1 MPESPSRTFKNAAYA
16 HLAEVGKAL
25 ASPARL
31 EILELLA
38 QAPRTVEALAA
49 EIQQSVAN
57 TSHHLKTLRH
67 AHLVHAARDGQH
79 VSYRL
84 AGPDVA
90 RLLVQLQDVGA
101 AHVAAL
107 DAVTRSFFDDADGV
121 EAMDRDTLLARLAA
135 DDVVLIDVRPPREFA
150 EGHVPGALSLPPGT
164 LEARIAS
171 LPRDRTI
178 VAYCRGPY
186 CTFSAEAVRLLRA
199 HGFDARRV
207 DTSFHGIPFTG
218 RET

>member
-1 MPESPSRTFKNAAYA
+1 MSPSPARIFKNAAYA

-38 QAPRTVEALAA
+38 QAPRTVETLAS

-57 TSHHLKTLRH
+57 TSHHLKALRH
-67 AHLVHAARDGQH
+67 AQLVHATREGQH
-79 VSYRL
+79 VTYSL
-84 AGPDVA
+84 VGPDVA
-90 RLLVQLQDVGA
+90 RLLVQLQTVAA

-107 DAVTRSFFDDADGV
+107 GTLTRDYFDDADGL
-121 EAMDRDTLLARLAA
+121 EAIDRDTLLARLAA
-135 DDVVLIDVRPPREFA
+135 DEVVLLDVRPPREFD
-150 EGHVPGALSLPPGT
+150 EGHVPGALSIPTGT
-164 LEARIAS
+164 LEARLAE

-186 CTFSAEAVRLLRA
+186 CTFSADAVRLLRA

-218 RET
+218 REA